1 MKKIKVL
8 LLAVLFLSAGSFIQQ
23 AAAQEKTKALEEKE
37 IMLQKMIEEQ
47 KKAMIDQKAA
57 KAEFEVISD
66 TQQEEMD
73 DLLQDL
79 EVKADV
85 NARGRNS
92 VRVYTPRSG
101 SRSFGIDE
109 PFAFSGAG
117 GDLAFFGHFDSDV
130 ERTTLDFSKSVKEN
144 TFSKD
149 YTFDVDKTSK
159 SVMMSVNGDCKAGEI
174 RIKIILPNGKNYSEI
189 VIDEFGNLNWRKSFS
204 ITETENKDK
213 TGEWKFQVSSTKAT
227 GFFRISLQTN

>member
-8 LLAVLFLSAGSFIQQ
+8 LLAVIILSAGSFIQQ
-23 AAAQEKTKALEEKE
+23 VAAQEKTKALEEKE

-47 KKAMIDQKAA
+47 KKAMIDQKAV
-57 KAEFEVISD
+57 KAEVEVISD
-66 TQQEEMD
+66 QQQEEIN
-73 DLLQDL
+73 DLLQDM
-79 EVKADV
+79 EVKV
-85 NARGRNS
+85 QSGARGRNS
-92 VRVYTPRSG
+92 VNVYTPRNGGRAYSAN
-101 SRSFGIDE
+101 E
-109 PFAFSGAG
+109 PFAFSAAG
-117 GDLAFFGHFDSDV
+117 GDLAFFGHYDSDE

-149 YTFDVDKTSK
+149 YTFDVDKTAK

-174 RIKIILPNGKNYSEI
+174 RIKIIMPNGKSYSEI
-189 VIDEFGNLNWRKSFS
+189 VIDEFGNLNWRKSFT

-213 TGEWKFQVSSTKAT
+213 TGEWKFQINSTKAT